1 MPSITF
7 ILPHWMYWAGLI
19 FVPFLGMYMVRK
31 QRGQKVDGGM
41 SKPVAYLLWLC
52 GGFVGLHRFY
62 VKNVWGM
69 VYIPIFIL
77 LLLSNVQV
85 RTNMNL
91 VSKEKNDMTSAAGRV
106 ERAQRAIKKHSQAV
120 QNYQTQA
127 GQTQE
132 KAAQDRINRRLKRV
146 QKKLDREQNKLATSQ
161 QKLETAQQNL
171 VKEKANQSKWLM
183 ITRIIA
189 GLIALMLL
197 VDAYLLP
204 KLVDTCAEK
213 EAAEGVAD
221 TEKIA
226 MPAQPGTGDSS
237 TLEVKNR
244 VFYYIDQVNGYVG
257 EFVCFW
263 SIIAVFVYYYEVLG
277 RYLFNS
283 PTNWAHESMFLMFGM
298 QYVLAAGFTNRED
311 AHVRVDVFYRFFP
324 DRLKGVTD
332 VFTSVFFF
340 IFTLALLWTCW
351 VFAADSV
358 KVWEVS
364 FTEWA
369 IQYWPVKV
377 MMIVGAVLLLL
388 DGITK
393 LIKDVY
399 VLAGKRI

>member
-7 ILPHWMYWAGLI
+7 ILPHWMYWVGLI
-19 FVPFLGMYMVRK
+19 FIPFLGMYMVRK

-62 VKNVWGM
+62 VKNLWGI
-69 VYIPIFIL
+69 VYIPIFVL
-77 LLLSNVQV
+77 LLMANVHV

-91 VSKEKNDMTSAAGRV
+91 VSKEKNDVTANTARV
-106 ERAQRAIKKHSQAV
+106 ERAQSAIKKYSQAV
-120 QNYQTQA
+120 QNYQAQA
-127 GQTQE
+127 AQTQE
-132 KAAQDRINRRLKRV
+132 KADQNRIKRRLKRA
-146 QKKLDREQNKLATSQ
+146 QKRLDGAQNTRATFQ

-171 VKEKANQSKWLM
+171 VKEKARQSKWLL

-189 GLIALMLL
+189 GIIGLMLL

-213 EAAEGVAD
+213 EAAETGKD

-226 MPAQPGTGDSS
+226 MPAQPGTGGSP
-237 TLEVKNR
+237 TLGVKNR
-244 VFYYIDQVNGYVG
+244 AFYYIDQVNGYVG

-263 SIIAVFVYYYEVLG
+263 AIIAVFVYYYEVLG

-311 AHVRVDVFYRFFP
+311 AHVRVDVIYKYFP
-324 DRLKGVTD
+324 DRLKGFTD

-377 MMIVGAVLLLL
+377 MMVVGAVLLLL
-388 DGITK
+388 DGTTK
-393 LIKDVY
+393 LIKDIY

>member
-1 MPSITF
+1 
-7 ILPHWMYWAGLI
+7 MYWAGLI
-19 FVPFLGMYMVRK
+19 FIPFLGMVIVRK

-77 LLLSNVQV
+77 LLLANVQV
-85 RTNMNL
+85 RSAMNL
-91 VSKEKNDMTSAAGRV
+91 VSKEKNDVTAAASRV
-106 ERAQRAIKKHSQAV
+106 ERAQSAIKKHSEAV
-120 QNYQTQA
+120 QKYQAQA

-161 QKLETAQQNL
+161 QKLKTAQQNL
-171 VKEKANQSKWLM
+171 VKEKADQSKWLM

-189 GLIALMLL
+189 IIIGLMLL

-226 MPAQPGTGDSS
+226 MPPQPGTGDSPA
-237 TLEVKNR
+237 VQNR
-244 VFYYIDQVNGYVG
+244 VFYTIDQVNGYVG

-311 AHVRVDVFYRFFP
+311 AHVRVDVIYKYFP

-332 VFTSVFFF
+332 VFTSIFFF

-377 MMIVGAVLLLL
+377 MMVVGAVLLLL
-388 DGITK
+388 DGSTK
-393 LIKDVY
+393 LIKDIY
-399 VLAGKRI
+399 VLAGKRV